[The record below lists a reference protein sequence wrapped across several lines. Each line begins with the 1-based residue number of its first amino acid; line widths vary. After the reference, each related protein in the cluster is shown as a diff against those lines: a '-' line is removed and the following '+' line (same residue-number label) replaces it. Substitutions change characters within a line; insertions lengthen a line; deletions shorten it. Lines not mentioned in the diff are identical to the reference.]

1 MKFIPKTEAELKAEK
16 VLPKGEYD
24 IEIVGCEEQ
33 VSKKSGKD
41 MLKLTLK
48 VHGPEKAV
56 LANDYIVCDQ
66 QDKLHNLCSSIGIVD
81 KYAKGEVGP
90 SELANQW
97 AYAKVDVESSD
108 QYGDK
113 NVIKKYVVKK
123 LDKIATAKS
132 GIQKFEQERSMVNAG
147 GTEDDSP
154 F

>member
-1 MKFIPKTEAELKAEK
+1 MKFTPKTEAELRADK

-24 IEIVGCEEQ
+24 VEIVGCEEA
-33 VSKKSGKD
+33 VSKKSGLD

-48 VHGPEKAV
+48 IHGPEKAV
-56 LANDYIVCDQ
+56 LANDYIVCNQ

-97 AYAKVDVESSD
+97 AYAKVDVESND
-108 QYGDK
+108 TYGDK
-113 NVIKKYVVKK
+113 NVVKKYIVKK
-123 LDKIATAKS
+123 LDKAAFVKQAMEKFNTEAATVA
-132 GIQKFEQERSMVNAG
+132 AG
-147 GTEDDSP
+147 NDDDSP

>member
-1 MKFIPKTEAELKAEK
+1 MKFTPKTEAELRADK

-24 IEIVGCEEQ
+24 VEIVGCEEA
-33 VSKKSGKD
+33 VSKKSGLD

-56 LANDYIVCDQ
+56 LANDYIVCNQ

-97 AYAKVDVESSD
+97 AYAKVDVESND
-108 QYGDK
+108 TYGDK

-123 LDKIATAKS
+123 LDKVAAAKS
-132 GIQKFEQERSMVNAG
+132 GVQKFEAERSMVNASG
-147 GTEDDSP
+147 EADDSP

>member
-1 MKFIPKTEAELKAEK
+1 MKFTPKTEAELKAEK

-24 IEIVGCEEQ
+24 VEIVGCEEQ

-66 QDKLHNLCSSIGIVD
+66 QDKLHNLCTSIGIVD
-81 KYAKGEVGP
+81 KYARGEVGP
-90 SELANQW
+90 IELANQW
-97 AYAKVDVESSD
+97 AYAKVDVESND
-108 QYGDK
+108 TYGDK

-123 LDKIATAKS
+123 LDKAATTVA
-132 GIQKFEQERSMVNAG
+132 GIQKFEQERKQLAG
-147 GTEDDSP
+147 AAEDDSP